1 MSIIKINNGKTIIN
15 PENILDIVTN
25 KLITGKSVVIN
36 NGSIEKL
43 IPARKVRNKYGAM
56 AKIVDLP
63 GLTLL
68 PGLIDCHVHF
78 ALDGR
83 SFKES
88 INRWQ
93 ELVRME
99 KKLKKELRRYLK
111 YGIIAVRDGGDKAQV
126 GFKAQRLSFIKNI
139 QSPIVHSS
147 GFAIRRTGYY
157 GSFLGEGI
165 KNCDNIEKIINQLA
179 IKGVKQIKIL
189 ASGIVSFKEY
199 KKVGSLQF
207 SLSEMERVVKEAKR
221 IGLKVMVH
229 ASSDEAVK
237 ISSLAGVDSI
247 EHGYFLEDS
256 TLQIMADR
264 KIFWIPTVVPVYNQ
278 TVLPCKTNFTDE
290 QISVISK
297 TYNSQLKKI
306 KKAKELGVNLAVGTD
321 AGAAGVL
328 HGKSFYKELELY
340 QKAGLSNMEILKA
353 ATAQGSRLL
362 GLDDKIGCISEGK
375 LPFFIAVS
383 GNPAQELSLLRK
395 PEEVIIPEIYNCN

>member
-1 MSIIKINNGKTIIN
+1 MSIIKIDNGKTIIN
-15 PENILDIVTN
+15 PENILDIASN
-25 KLITGKSVVIN
+25 KLITGKSVVVN

-43 IPARKVRNKYGAM
+43 IPERKVRNKYGAR
-56 AKIVDLP
+56 AKIIDLP

-83 SFKES
+83 SFKDS
-88 INRWQ
+88 ISRWQ
-93 ELVRME
+93 EPVRME
-99 KKLKKELRRYLK
+99 KKLKEELRRYLR

-126 GFKAQRLSFIKNI
+126 GRKAQKLSFLKNI
-139 QSPIVHSS
+139 KSPIVHSS
-147 GFAIRRTGYY
+147 GFAIRKTGYY

-165 KNCDNIEKIINQLA
+165 KNSDDIERIINQLV

-278 TVLPCKTNFTDE
+278 TVLPCKTNFTEE
-290 QISVISK
+290 QINVISK
-297 TYNSQLKKI
+297 TYNLQLKKI

-328 HGKSFYKELELY
+328 HGKSFYRELELY
-340 QKAGLSNMEILKA
+340 QKAGLSNIEIVKA

-362 GLDDKIGCISEGK
+362 GLDDKIGCITEGK
-375 LPFFIAVS
+375 LPYFIAVS
-383 GNPAQELSLLRK
+383 GNPAQDLSLLRK
-395 PEEVIIPEIYNCN
+395 PEEVIIPENYNSN